1 MSRKHTV
8 TTSDYLPWDS
18 MLSLVQKLYRDG
30 NYRMSLLIG
39 CGAFFGLRISD
50 LRELTWSQLLDSET
64 ITLNEANTGKRRTIK
79 VNENYRKHIL
89 DCYNA
94 LGIKDRSEKAFLS
107 RKGTIYSVQQV
118 NRLLKDIKARYG
130 LKVDHFSTHSLRKTF
145 GRRVVEQAGT
155 QSEMAL
161 IKLSEIFN
169 HASPMVTRRYLGL
182 RTQELNE
189 VYDSLDF

>member
-1 MSRKHTV
+1 
-8 TTSDYLPWDS
+8 

-64 ITLNEANTGKRRTIK
+64 ITLNEAKTGKRRTIK

>member
-64 ITLNEANTGKRRTIK
+64 ITLNETKTGKRRTIK

-169 HASPMVTRRYLGL
+169 HASTMVTRRYLGL

>member
-64 ITLNEANTGKRRTIK
+64 ITLNETKTGKRRTIK

-94 LGIKDRSEKAFLS
+94 LGIKGRSEKAFLS

>member
-1 MSRKHTV
+1 MALKNTT
-8 TTSDYLPWDS
+8 TTSDYLPWDT
-18 MLSLVQKLYRDG
+18 MLTLVRKLYRDG
-30 NYRMSLLIG
+30 DYRMSLLIG
-39 CGAFFGLRISD
+39 CGSFFGLRISD

-64 ITLNEANTGKRRTIK
+64 ITLNETKTGKRRTIK

-107 RKGTIYSVQQV
+107 RKGGIYSIQQT
-118 NRLLKDIKARYG
+118 NRLFKDIKARYG
-130 LKVDHFSTHSLRKTF
+130 LKIDHFSTHSLRKTF
-145 GRRVVEQAGT
+145 GRRVVEMAGT

-169 HASPMVTRRYLGL
+169 HSSPMVTRRYLGL
-182 RTQELNE
+182 RTQELNA
-189 VYDSLDF
+189 VYESLDF

>member
-64 ITLNEANTGKRRTIK
+64 ITLNETKTGKRRTIK

-94 LGIKDRSEKAFLS
+94 LDIKDRSEKAFLS

>member
-64 ITLNEANTGKRRTIK
+64 ITLNEAKTGKRRTIK

-89 DCYNA
+89 DCHNA

>member
-64 ITLNEANTGKRRTIK
+64 ITLNEAKTGKRRTIK

>member
-1 MSRKHTV
+1 MALKNTT
-8 TTSDYLPWDS
+8 TTSDYLPWDT
-18 MLSLVQKLYRDG
+18 MLTLVRKLYRDG

-64 ITLNEANTGKRRTIK
+64 ITLNETKTGKRRTIK

>member
-30 NYRMSLLIG
+30 NCRMSLLIG

-64 ITLNEANTGKRRTIK
+64 ITLNEAKTGKRRTIK

>member
-1 MSRKHTV
+1 MALKNTT
-8 TTSDYLPWDS
+8 TTSDYLPWDT
-18 MLSLVQKLYRDG
+18 MLTLVRKLYRDG

-64 ITLNEANTGKRRTIK
+64 ITLNETKTGKRRTIK
-79 VNENYRKHIL
+79 VNENYSKHIL

>member
-8 TTSDYLPWDS
+8 ATSDYLPWDS

-64 ITLNEANTGKRRTIK
+64 ITLNETKTGKRRTIK

-130 LKVDHFSTHSLRKTF
+130 LRVDHFSTHSLRKTF

>member
-50 LRELTWSQLLDSET
+50 LRELTWSKLLDSET
-64 ITLNEANTGKRRTIK
+64 ITLNETKTGKRRTIK

>member
-1 MSRKHTV
+1 MSCKHTV

-64 ITLNEANTGKRRTIK
+64 ITLNEAKTGKRRTIK

>member
-18 MLSLVQKLYRDG
+18 MLSLVQRLYRDG

-64 ITLNEANTGKRRTIK
+64 ITLNETKTGKRRTIK

>member
-64 ITLNEANTGKRRTIK
+64 ITLNETKTGKRRTIK

-169 HASPMVTRRYLGL
+169 HASPMVTRRYLGF

>member
-64 ITLNEANTGKRRTIK
+64 ITLNETKTGKRRTIK
-79 VNENYRKHIL
+79 VNENYSKHIL

>member
-1 MSRKHTV
+1 MALKNTT
-8 TTSDYLPWDS
+8 TTSDYLPWDT
-18 MLSLVQKLYRDG
+18 MLTLVRKLYRDG

-64 ITLNEANTGKRRTIK
+64 ITLNEAKTGKRRTIK

>member
-1 MSRKHTV
+1 MFRNCTV
-8 TTSDYLPWDS
+8 TGT
-18 MLSLVQKLYRDG
+18 
-30 NYRMSLLIG
+30 IG
-39 CGAFFGLRISD
+39 CPSLSDAEPSSAFAYP
-50 LRELTWSQLLDSET
+50 ELTWSQLLDSET
-64 ITLNEANTGKRRTIK
+64 ITLNEAKTGKRRTIK

>member
-1 MSRKHTV
+1 MSRTHTV

-64 ITLNEANTGKRRTIK
+64 ITLNETKTGKRRTIK

>member
-64 ITLNEANTGKRRTIK
+64 ITLNETKTGKRRTIK

-189 VYDSLDF
+189 VYDSLAF